1 MTETLLQD
9 VFSQDYNRLCVT
21 AYRVLHDKSLAQ
33 DAVQES
39 WLRLC
44 KVKSLDTSDAEKLRH
59 LLVLVV
65 RHTALNMNEKKHPDS
80 MEDST
85 IACIPDGAE
94 MPHETLEKREKIQRL
109 LAAMENLEEIDQT
122 ILRLQYG
129 QELTSKQIA
138 VALGMHPAAVRQ
150 HAHRARL
157 ALRNIL
163 EQEGITI

>member
-9 VFSQDYNRLCVT
+9 VFSQDYNRLCVI
-21 AYRVLHDKSLAQ
+21 AYRILQDKSLAQ

-44 KVKSLDTSDAEKLRH
+44 KLKSLDTSDREKVKH

-65 RHTALNMNEKKHPDS
+65 RHTAFNMNQRKHPES
-80 MEDST
+80 MEDSAIT
-85 IACIPDGAE
+85 LLPDNAE
-94 MPHETLEKREKIQRL
+94 MPHEALERREKVQLLLSVLQRL
-109 LAAMENLEEIDQT
+109 DEIDQT

-138 VALGMHPAAVRQ
+138 VALGIQPASVRQ